1 MYGKTLRLYVYPTK
15 IEVLLLIYKNDL
27 TSLNSIKVSIIL
39 ITLFCLN
46 YRMPD
51 LLYKNIS
58 NYVNLSQEDFN
69 QFKKP
74 FEYRKFTKKEI
85 VLKEGDYCNFEGF
98 VLTGCFK
105 VYYLNENGL
114 EQTLYFAV
122 EGWWITD
129 IDSLINTV
137 PSILNI
143 EALEDSE
150 VLMISRKDKENLYKT
165 MPQIEK
171 LFRIMNQKSSV
182 ALQRRILSLTG
193 KTADKRYLEFLEKYP
208 GLEQRITQQQVASY
222 LGITHEFLS
231 KIRRKMSLEK

>member
-1 MYGKTLRLYVYPTK
+1 MDKG
-15 IEVLLLIYKNDL
+15 INNIGIFILLNG
-27 TSLNSIKVSIIL
+27 SM
-39 ITLFCLN
+39 F
-46 YRMPD
+46 D

-58 NYVNLSQEDFN
+58 GYINLSEEEFQQFKEPF
-69 QFKKP
+69 QFKK
-74 FEYRKFTKKEI
+74 FKKKSI
-85 VLKEGDYCNFEGF
+85 VLKEGDYCLFEGF
-98 VLTGCFK
+98 VLNGCFK
-105 VYYLNENGL
+105 IYYLNEKGF

-129 IDSLINTV
+129 INSLINDV

-143 EALEDSE
+143 EAVQDSE
-150 VLMISRKDKENLYKT
+150 VLMISKKDKECLYEV

-171 LFRIMNQKSSV
+171 LFRIMNQRSSV

-208 GLEQRITQQQVASY
+208 GLEQKLTQQQVASY

-231 KIRRKMSLEK
+231 KIRKRTSLGK

>member
-1 MYGKTLRLYVYPTK
+1 M
-15 IEVLLLIYKNDL
+15 
-27 TSLNSIKVSIIL
+27 S
-39 ITLFCLN
+39 
-46 YRMPD
+46 D
-51 LLYKNIS
+51 LLFRNIS
-58 NYVNLSQEDFN
+58 QYINLSEEDFQ
-69 QFKKP
+69 QFLKP
-74 FEYRKFTKKEI
+74 FEFKAFKKKEI
-85 VLKEGDYCNFEGF
+85 VLKEGECCLFEGF
-98 VLTGCFK
+98 VLNGCFK
-105 VYYLNENGL
+105 VYYLNENGF

-129 IDSLINTV
+129 IDSLINAV

-150 VLMISRKDKENLYKT
+150 VLMISKKDKEHLYET

-208 GLEQRITQQQVASY
+208 GLEQKITQQQVAAY

-231 KIRRKMSLEK
+231 KIRKKISLEK

>member
-1 MYGKTLRLYVYPTK
+1 M
-15 IEVLLLIYKNDL
+15 
-27 TSLNSIKVSIIL
+27 S
-39 ITLFCLN
+39 
-46 YRMPD
+46 D
-51 LLYKNIS
+51 LLFRNIS
-58 NYVNLSQEDFN
+58 QYINISEQDF
-69 QFKKP
+69 QQFVKLFELKTFKK
-74 FEYRKFTKKEI
+74 KEV
-85 VLKEGDYCNFEGF
+85 VLKEGDYCLFEGF
-98 VLTGCFK
+98 VLNGCFK
-105 VYYLNENGL
+105 IYYLNENGF
-114 EQTLYFAV
+114 EQTLYFAA

-129 IDSLINTV
+129 IDSFINTV

-150 VLMISRKDKENLYKT
+150 VLMISKKDKEYLYET

-182 ALQRRILSLTG
+182 SLQRRILSLTG

-231 KIRRKMSLEK
+231 KIRKKLLIG

>member
-1 MYGKTLRLYVYPTK
+1 MIP
-15 IEVLLLIYKNDL
+15 
-27 TSLNSIKVSIIL
+27 
-39 ITLFCLN
+39 LFCLN
-46 YRMPD
+46 NLMSD
-51 LLYKNIS
+51 LLFRNIS
-58 NYVNLSQEDFN
+58 QYINISEQDF
-69 QFKKP
+69 QQFVKLFELKTFKK
-74 FEYRKFTKKEI
+74 KEV
-85 VLKEGDYCNFEGF
+85 VLKEGDYCLFEGF
-98 VLTGCFK
+98 VLNGCFK
-105 VYYLNENGL
+105 IYYLNENGF
-114 EQTLYFAV
+114 EQTLYFAA

-129 IDSLINTV
+129 IDSFINTV

-150 VLMISRKDKENLYKT
+150 VLMISKKDKEYLYET

-182 ALQRRILSLTG
+182 SLQRRILSLTG

-231 KIRRKMSLEK
+231 KIRKKLLIG

>member
-1 MYGKTLRLYVYPTK
+1 MSD
-15 IEVLLLIYKNDL
+15 LLL
-27 TSLNSIKVSIIL
+27 
-39 ITLFCLN
+39 
-46 YRMPD
+46 
-51 LLYKNIS
+51 KNI
-58 NYVNLSQEDFN
+58 NQYIHLSEEDFK
-69 QFKKP
+69 QFVKP
-74 FEYRKFTKKEI
+74 FEYKKFKKKEM
-85 VLKEGDYCNFEGF
+85 VLKEGDYCLFEGF
-98 VLTGCFK
+98 VLSGCFK
-105 VYYLNENGL
+105 IYYLNETGF

-129 IDSLINTV
+129 IDSLINHV

-150 VLMISRKDKENLYKT
+150 VLMISKKDKDVLYET

-208 GLEQRITQQQVASY
+208 GLEQRLTQQQVASY

-231 KIRRKMSLEK
+231 KIRKKIYLGK

>member
-1 MYGKTLRLYVYPTK
+1 MIP
-15 IEVLLLIYKNDL
+15 
-27 TSLNSIKVSIIL
+27 
-39 ITLFCLN
+39 LFCLN
-46 YRMPD
+46 NPMSD
-51 LLYKNIS
+51 LLFKNIS
-58 NYVNLSQEDFN
+58 QYINLPEEDF
-69 QFKKP
+69 QKFAKP
-74 FEYRKFTKKEI
+74 FERKTFKKKEV
-85 VLKEGDYCNFEGF
+85 VLKEGDYCFFEGF
-98 VLTGCFK
+98 VLNGCFK
-105 VYYLNENGL
+105 IYYLNENGL

>member
-1 MYGKTLRLYVYPTK
+1 MIP
-15 IEVLLLIYKNDL
+15 
-27 TSLNSIKVSIIL
+27 
-39 ITLFCLN
+39 LFCLN
-46 YRMPD
+46 NPMSD
-51 LLYKNIS
+51 LLFRNIS
-58 NYVNLSQEDFN
+58 QYINISEQDF
-69 QFKKP
+69 QQFVKLFELKTFKK
-74 FEYRKFTKKEI
+74 KEV
-85 VLKEGDYCNFEGF
+85 VLKEGDYCLFEGF
-98 VLTGCFK
+98 VLNGCFK
-105 VYYLNENGL
+105 IYYLNENGF

-129 IDSLINTV
+129 IDSFINNV

-150 VLMISRKDKENLYKT
+150 VLMISKKDKEYLYKT

-182 ALQRRILSLTG
+182 SLQRRILSLTG

-231 KIRRKMSLEK
+231 KIRKKLLIG